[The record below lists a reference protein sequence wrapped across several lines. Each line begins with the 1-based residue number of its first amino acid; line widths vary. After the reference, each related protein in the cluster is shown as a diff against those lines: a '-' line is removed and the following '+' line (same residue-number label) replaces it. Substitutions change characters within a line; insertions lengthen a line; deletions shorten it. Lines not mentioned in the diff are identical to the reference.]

1 MHDFVTTRIRPLSES
16 IFNEIIELAGGKRAH
31 PDQDRRDARNADYV
45 LGEAVIELKIL
56 DDEGLSKGERQAKLA
71 ALFVAQNPDR
81 PVYVLDRAA
90 LNLDGQRAYDRAMEG
105 PIKGAVKSAK
115 AQLVQS
121 RAEFPD
127 TKLSILMLA
136 NNANTA
142 LDHDEIVALVG
153 RRARNDTDDIDG
165 VVVAGAYLHS
175 DGFDTV
181 ALWPIDYVPIRLD
194 RPFPEYDALRDAFH
208 DYAEREM
215 TAAIIDGLRD
225 DMTKGP
231 VLDTGFDHQGKIF
244 VKPAP
249 PLGKSSDFYI
259 NGRPRR
265 NSTGISSCPTVGLIF
280 PELNRTEWEKFRSH
294 MPDDTSLGE
303 RFEDWLAERERA
315 DSQGTLLKP
324 MVPMTVTFNGWVAS
338 LNGRSPPRRFGTVR
352 DYANR
357 LYQQA
362 ISEVIQGARNL
373 DEAKVIPGRY
383 ILAVT
388 ELIGQDET
396 YDVSHIL
403 LVEERP
409 HSKPQMT
416 TLVRNARIFH
426 LHAAAL
432 GASYAVK
439 HGVSSLRWKKD
450 MTYAWS

>member
-1 MHDFVTTRIRPLSES
+1 MHDFVTTKIRPLSEQ
-16 IFNEIIELAGGKRAH
+16 IFNEIIGLAGGKRAH
-31 PDQDRRDARNADYV
+31 PDHDRRKARNADYI

-56 DDEGLSKGERQAKLA
+56 DDESLSKGDRQAKLA

-90 LNLDGQRAYDRAMEG
+90 LDLNGQRAYNRAMEG
-105 PIKGAVKSAK
+105 PIKGAVRSAK
-115 AQLVQS
+115 GQLVQS
-121 RAEFPD
+121 RAEFPE
-127 TKLSILMLA
+127 TRLSILMLV
-136 NNANTA
+136 NNANTS

-175 DGFDTV
+175 DGFEMF

-194 RPFPEYDALRDAFH
+194 HPFPEYGALRDAFH
-208 DYAEREM
+208 GYAERAM
-215 TAAIIDGLRD
+215 TAAIIDGLRG

-231 VLDTGFDHQGKIF
+231 VLDTGFDHDGKTF

-249 PLGKSSDFYI
+249 PLGNSSDFYI
-259 NGRPRR
+259 NGRPRL
-265 NSTGISSCPTVGLIF
+265 NSTGIDSCPIVGLIF
-280 PELNRTEWEKFRSH
+280 PDLDRTEWQKFRSY
-294 MPDDTSLGE
+294 MPDDMSLGE
-303 RFEDWLAERERA
+303 RFEDWLTEREEA
-315 DSQGTLLKP
+315 GSQGTLLKP
-324 MVPMTVTFNGWVAS
+324 MVPMTVTFNGWVAN
-338 LNGRSPPRRFGTVR
+338 LNEKPPPRRFGTVR

-362 ISEVIQGARNL
+362 INEVIEGARDL
-373 DEAKVIPGRY
+373 AETKVFPSRY

-388 ELIGQDET
+388 ELIGQDEAN
-396 YDVSHIL
+396 DVSHIF

-409 HSKPQMT
+409 GSKPRMT
-416 TLVRNARIFH
+416 ALVRNARIFH

-450 MTYAWS
+450 VTYAWS